1 MLSSVQKRV
10 LTQTGEGR
18 SCAQCSALFQ
28 PTRHSQAFCCD
39 RCRMAFHTDRG
50 IEGAVARV
58 QRTKAGASIVIHL
71 TGPAAESALGQTIGA
86 VVRVVPR
93 PG

>member
-1 MLSSVQKRV
+1 MLTSIQKRV
-10 LTQTGEGR
+10 LTQSEQGK

-28 PTRHSQAFCCD
+28 PTRHSQAFCSD
-39 RCRMAFHTDRG
+39 RCRMGFHTDRG

-71 TGPAAESALGQTIGA
+71 SGPAAESALGQAIGA

-93 PG
+93 P